1 MFVMSLPIDV
11 FQEQKE
17 DTSSSFQRKTNWR
30 QRHVSM
36 PNRITSRASSSSKLP
51 KENLHCTEMP
61 SKSSK
66 YFQKSGDFLTVFCF
80 GFSRKNLAWGQKCD
94 IFVKGNVETSATLND
109 LIIFRGH
116 MTLNQTLTSSSR
128 EDTKGQKVANL
139 SCQVALPIAEISCP
153 QNPTRSRKNY
163 LFWCTY
169 ASTILVIIESSDV
182 EWFWN
187 PDMSSIN
194 FIRNTKLDWLVG
206 IGHVLWLCRNFLVS
220 KVPSFVK
227 SIPFYDGNCINSKNE
242 LIL

>member
-30 QRHVSM
+30 RHVSM

-51 KENLHCTEMP
+51 KENLPFTEMP

-116 MTLNQTLTSSSR
+116 MTLNQTLTSSSVEKTLKAKR
-128 EDTKGQKVANL
+128 WQIYLSKWHFQLLKYPVLKTLPNL
-139 SCQVALPIAEISCP
+139 GKTSYFDA
-153 QNPTRSRKNY
+153 T
-163 LFWCTY
+163 
-169 ASTILVIIESSDV
+169 TILVIIESSDV

-194 FIRNTKLDWLVG
+194 FIRNIKLDWLVG
-206 IGHVLWLCRNFLVS
+206 IGHVLCRNFLVS
-220 KVPSFVK
+220 KVPNFVK
-227 SIPFYDGNCINSKNE
+227 SILCWQLYKFKQPIQYFT
-242 LIL
+242 

>member
-1 MFVMSLPIDV
+1 MCFRS
-11 FQEQKE
+11 KK
-17 DTSSSFQRKTNWR
+17 KT
-30 QRHVSM
+30 
-36 PNRITSRASSSSKLP
+36 PAA
-51 KENLHCTEMP
+51 P
-61 SKSSK
+61 SKEKQTEDSDTCQCPIESPPEHLLQVNYQK
-66 YFQKSGDFLTVFCF
+66 KIFTVQKCHPKVVSTYFQKSGDFLTVFCF

-163 LFWCTY
+163 LFWCAY

-194 FIRNTKLDWLVG
+194 FIRNIKLDWLVG

-220 KVPSFVK
+220 KVPNFVK
-227 SIPFYDGNCINSKNE
+227 SILCWQLYKFK
-242 LIL
+242 